1 MKRIHL
7 LSIPQPGAG
16 LPPECEFGD
25 GLGWGVDELTRS
37 IILIDALE
45 LQDFN
50 LVCSFGELA
59 VSGMVQY
66 QHEPSGYS
74 VFVTKM
80 QYNVIHGGR
89 KFVNNGRREP
99 GAGQASIQMPDVANL
114 PIPAKVNTMV
124 KERFKVLLVCLFAFA
139 VADLSAQSEQFKFKR
154 LDLKDG
160 LCNPDIWSIFKDSR
174 GFVWFGTASGLN
186 RFDGY
191 TMKAFLYDPHDTTSI
206 LPDGIRR
213 IFETPEGLLAVQTFS
228 GLTLYDHRTERFE
241 RHVQHFLKRYG
252 ISKDVYNI
260 VPDAAGVFWFV
271 EPGKLVRYDSKG
283 STRIVIGN
291 DGADSLSITGSA
303 ITDFCIDRNGNHWVV
318 HSDGIAEKIVISNQ
332 QGKVAQRISVSVV
345 RDKAGNTDYRILA
358 DRDGDLWFCA
368 PRANQGVVFYNIK
381 QNKLLRISTK
391 SARLPL
397 NTNAVSGML
406 EDENGLI
413 WLATD
418 HGGINILDKGKGK
431 VQYILHRDGD
441 ETSLVANSIVCLYK
455 DDQGIIWAGAYKRGV
470 SYYHPH
476 IYKFEVYKHHS
487 LDPGSLPFEDI
498 NGFEEDEKG
507 NLWIGT
513 NGGGLLYF
521 DRETGKFKQYL
532 NEPGN
537 ANTLS
542 GNVVVSL
549 CRDTKNNLW
558 IGTYKAGLNKFDG
571 KKFTRFSQ
579 TPGQASSLPSQ
590 NVWEIFED
598 SRKRLW
604 VGTVDAGVGQLD
616 VKTGKFNPL
625 TARGA
630 NGLRS
635 GSIEEISEDRHGNIW
650 FGTPEGIDVM
660 LEDSKTFLHYG
671 SSSQPHSLSSN
682 FVFDIMKDSQGRMWI
697 ATANGLNLFDESI
710 NGFRTFKDNRTSTAV
725 LTVEEDAFG
734 NIWISTFD
742 GLSKMTFVHDALDSV
757 TFKHYTESDGL
768 QGRQF
773 NINAS
778 WKTRKGELIFGGP
791 TGFNISNG
799 SESTQ
804 DFAIRKIVFSELEL
818 YEKPVGI
825 GEKIDGRVVLDRSI
839 SETDEIV
846 LPPNKNF
853 FSLKFSD
860 LNYFN
865 PERDHFAYMLD
876 GLRTGWLPADTK
888 SHEIVLNGLNPGRYL
903 LRLRAANGDGVW
915 GEKEA
920 VLSIVIMPPFWKTR
934 TAFVL
939 YAILVLT
946 VLVLTRRM
954 IQQREKLKYTLEHER
969 QEMQRIHELDMMKV
983 KFFTNVS
990 HEFRTPLTLILTPIE
1005 RLLSKSTDPE
1015 QLALFQ
1021 LVHRNGRRLMNLVN
1035 QLLDFKKLEAQQT
1048 KFSPAQGDII
1058 AFLRDTV
1065 ASFSDLSERK
1075 NIALTFHSAKARL
1088 ETLFDHDKLEKIMF
1102 NLLGNAF
1109 KFTLENGFVSVNV
1122 AQVTEDGEAFLQIE
1136 VRDSGIGIPQ
1146 NKLDNIFEPFFQT
1159 DVPKSIVNQ
1168 GSGIGL
1174 AITKEFLKIHGG
1186 RIAVDSEVGRGS
1198 SFKVMLPLREMP
1210 VEEVIE
1216 PAAEMSMSQS
1226 ETPPL
1231 PAATADAGEE
1241 EGIETAKKKS
1251 LLLIEDNDDFRFYL
1265 RDNLKFLYTIHEASN
1280 GADGWRLVLSEQ
1292 PDLVVSDIMM
1302 PEMSGIELCAKI
1314 KADTRV
1320 SHIPI
1325 ILLTARSSEEQRV
1338 EGFKTG
1344 ADDYI
1349 TKPFNFEILE
1359 ARIDNLL
1366 RQREKFQKTFR
1377 KTLDV
1382 KSSELQITPL
1392 DVKFIDKA
1400 VKVVEANISSPN
1412 FSIED
1417 LGMELGISRAY
1428 VFKKILALTG
1438 KTPLEFIRTLR
1449 LQHAAQLLGKSQLSV
1464 REVAYKVGFNN
1475 PKYFAKYFKEQYQ
1488 ILPSEY
1494 AASREKEQ

>member
-1 MKRIHL
+1 M
-7 LSIPQPGAG
+7 
-16 LPPECEFGD
+16 
-25 GLGWGVDELTRS
+25 W
-37 IILIDALE
+37 
-45 LQDFN
+45 
-50 LVCSFGELA
+50 
-59 VSGMVQY
+59 
-66 QHEPSGYS
+66 
-74 VFVTKM
+74 
-80 QYNVIHGGR
+80 R
-89 KFVNNGRREP
+89 KFVNNRSP
-99 GAGQASIQMPDVANL
+99 GTRHPAGIEHNAGIGNL
-114 PIPAKVNTMV
+114 PIPAKVNAMI
-124 KERFKVLLVCLFAFA
+124 KEQFKILLICLFAFA

-191 TMKAFLYDPHDTTSI
+191 TMKAFLHDPRDTTSI
-206 LPDGIRR
+206 PPDGIRR

-228 GLTLYDHRTERFE
+228 GLTLYDHRTEKFE
-241 RHVQHFLKRYG
+241 RHVQHFLEKYG
-252 ISKDVYNI
+252 LSKDVYNI
-260 VPDAAGVFWFV
+260 VRDADGAYWFV
-271 EPGKLVRYDSKG
+271 EPGKLVRYDPKEK
-283 STRIVIGN
+283 TRIVMSN
-291 DGADSLSITGSA
+291 NGADSSSIAGNE
-303 ITDFCIDRNGNHWVV
+303 ITDFCTDRNRNHWLV
-318 HSDGIAEKIVISNQ
+318 HSDGVAERIVISNQ
-332 QGKVAQRISVSVV
+332 QGKVVQRISAVFG
-345 RDKAGNTDYRILA
+345 RDKPGSTDYRMLS
-358 DRDGDLWFCA
+358 DKDGDLWFCV
-368 PRANQGVVFYNIK
+368 PGGNLGIVFYGTRE
-381 QNKLLRISTK
+381 NKLQRISTE
-391 SARLPL
+391 SSPLRL
-397 NTNAVSGML
+397 NTNSVSGMVQ
-406 EDENGLI
+406 DENGLI

-418 HGGINILDKGKGK
+418 HGGVNVLDKRKGK

-470 SYYHPH
+470 SYYHPN

-487 LDPGSLPFEDI
+487 LDPGSLPFEDV
-498 NGFEEDEKG
+498 NRFEEDATG

-521 DRETGKFKQYL
+521 DRESGKFKRYL

-537 ANTLS
+537 ANSLS
-542 GNVVVSL
+542 GNVIVSL
-549 CRDTKNNLW
+549 CRDTENNLW

-571 KKFTRFSQ
+571 KKFTRFSH
-579 TPGQASSLPSQ
+579 TPGQTASLPSE

-598 SRKRLW
+598 SKKRLW
-604 VGTVDAGVGQLD
+604 IGAVDAGVAQLD
-616 VKTGKFNPL
+616 RKTGKFNPV
-625 TARGA
+625 TAWGA
-630 NGLRS
+630 NGLQS
-635 GSIEEISEDRHGNIW
+635 GSIEEINEDRHGNIW

-660 LEDSKTFLHYG
+660 SEDGKTFLHYG
-671 SSSQPHSLSSN
+671 SSSQPNSLSSN
-682 FVFDIMKDSQGRMWI
+682 FVYDIMKDSKGRMWI
-697 ATANGLNLFDESI
+697 ATTNGLNLFDESI
-710 NGFRTFKDNRTSTAV
+710 NGFRTFKDNRTSPAV
-725 LTVEEDAFG
+725 LTVQEDAYG
-734 NIWISTFD
+734 NIWTSTFD
-742 GLSKMTFVHDALDSV
+742 GLSKMTFLKGSLDSV

-773 NINAS
+773 NTNAS

-799 SESTQ
+799 TESMQ

-839 SETDEIV
+839 YETNEIV

-853 FSLKFSD
+853 FSLKFSA

-865 PERDHFAYMLD
+865 PERDRYTYMLE
-876 GLRTGWLPADTK
+876 GLSMGWLPADTK
-888 SHEIVLNGLNPGRYL
+888 SHEIVLNGLNPGRYV

-934 TAFVL
+934 TAFML
-939 YAILVLT
+939 YVILLIAILL
-946 VLVLTRRM
+946 LARRI
-954 IQQREKLKYTLEHER
+954 IQQREKLKYALEHER

-1005 RLLSKSTDPE
+1005 RLLRKSTDPE
-1015 QLALFQ
+1015 QTALFQ

-1035 QLLDFKKLEAQQT
+1035 QLLDFKRLEAQET
-1048 KFSPAQGDII
+1048 KFNPAHGDIV
-1058 AFLRDTV
+1058 AFLKDAV
-1065 ASFSDLSERK
+1065 SSFSDLSEKK
-1075 NIALTFHSAKARL
+1075 NIKLEFHSEVDHL
-1088 ETLFDHDKLEKIMF
+1088 ETPFDHDKLEKIMF

-1122 AQVTEDGEAFLQIE
+1122 AQTREGSESFLLIE

-1146 NKLDNIFEPFFQT
+1146 NKLDKIFEPFFQT
-1159 DVPKSIVNQ
+1159 DVPKSVVNQ

-1174 AITKEFLKIHGG
+1174 AITKEFLKIQGG
-1186 RIAVDSEVGRGS
+1186 RIEVSSEVGRGS

-1210 VEEVIE
+1210 AEETIE
-1216 PAAEMSMSQS
+1216 PAS
-1226 ETPPL
+1226 ETHVSQPEAHEPRI
-1231 PAATADAGEE
+1231 ATPVAVTNDVEE
-1241 EGIETAKKKS
+1241 EAHTIKKKS

-1280 GADGWRLVLSEQ
+1280 GADGWSLVLSVQ

-1314 KADTRV
+1314 KSDERV
-1320 SHIPI
+1320 SHIPV
-1325 ILLTARSSEEQRV
+1325 ILLTARSSEEQRI

-1366 RQREKFQKTFR
+1366 RQREKFQRTFR

-1400 VKVVEANISSPN
+1400 VKVVEANISSPD

-1488 ILPSEY
+1488 VLPSEY
-1494 AASREKEQ
+1494 AASKEKEE